1 MSPIVDSRK
10 GPLRSSAGRMDR
22 SRGDENDDVVVDP
35 YLDQTLVGFRRSM
48 SEKSTACSKIIATS
62 TDGDLLRKEYIFS
75 SKPCLPPLSDAG
87 RSADHGRISGLG
99 FRSRTSM
106 GKKSSSQTKPGHGGP
121 LFGFA

>member
-75 SKPCLPPLSDAG
+75 SKTMSP
-87 RSADHGRISGLG
+87 
-99 FRSRTSM
+99 
-106 GKKSSSQTKPGHGGP
+106 SS
-121 LFGFA
+121 